1 MSSAAKTLE
10 LLAFF
15 SKSQPEIGLSQLC
28 RLAHRD
34 KTTTYRH
41 LQALEETGF
50 VEQNPLTKRYRLGPV
65 VLQLA
70 QTRESTVPRKMGAET
85 ALVEL
90 ANETGETSHVSVL
103 SGTSVYPLA
112 SRESPRH
119 SIRAIIDLQTY
130 PLHATASGLCALAFG
145 PPGLIDV
152 ALENMQIFTPFTLKT
167 AEELK
172 HAVLS
177 VQETGFGCTNR
188 SFEEGVHSIAAPVF
202 DQTGFFAGSVSVAS
216 VATRITPELEHCI
229 LERLI
234 IASREITHNWGGA
247 TPENIELIWA
257 ETLSN
262 FQVADTTE

>member
-10 LLAFF
+10 LLALF

-41 LQALEETGF
+41 LQALEEVGF

-70 QTRESTVPRKMGAET
+70 QTRESTVPRKMGAEA

-90 ANETGETSHVSVL
+90 ANATSETSHVSVL
-103 SGTSVYPLA
+103 SGTYIYPLT
-112 SRESPRH
+112 SRESPRY
-119 SIRAIIDLQTY
+119 STRVIIDLQKY

-145 PPGLIDV
+145 PSELIDV
-152 ALENMQIFTPFTLKT
+152 ALKNMEAFTPFTLKT

-172 HAVLS
+172 HAV
-177 VQETGFGCTNR
+177 VGAQETGFGYTNR
-188 SFEEGVHSIAAPVF
+188 SFDEGVLSIATPVF
-202 DQTGFFAGSVSVAS
+202 DQTGLFAGSVSVAS
-216 VATRITPELEHCI
+216 VATRFTPELEHCI
-229 LERLI
+229 LEHLI
-234 IASREITHNWGGA
+234 IASREITHNWGGT

-257 ETLSN
+257 KKLSN
-262 FQVADTTE
+262 FQIADTTA